1 MKTFKEFQQETN
13 KLNEVAPIVAA
24 GGALAMKG
32 IGAGLAAYSAL
43 DAVKQFRKGNYG
55 KSAFSALG
63 AIPGAGIF
71 KGAKFLTKSNKIAK
85 GARSLS
91 SVNKF
96 LGPDGRNFAIDKIR
110 GNKLSKNKN
119 NIPKNNTPNNTKVAT
134 NTNKDEL
141 GSDKY
146 KNYKVDTTRL
156 SLGGGKSGS
165 IRKKDFGN
173 FNT

>member
-55 KSAFSALG
+55 RGALSTLG

-71 KGAKFLTKSNKIAK
+71 KGAKFLSKSNKIAK
-85 GARSLS
+85 GARGLS

-96 LGPDGRNFAIDKIR
+96 LGPEGRNAAF
-110 GNKLSKNKN
+110 NTLSKTKVTKNKT
-119 NIPKNNTPNNTKVAT
+119 NTPNIKIASPNTSA
-134 NTNKDEL
+134 NTGPKFPKE
-141 GSDKY
+141 KY
-146 KNYKVDTTRL
+146 GTSSKTPTA
-156 SLGGGKSGS
+156 
-165 IRKKDFGN
+165 
-173 FNT
+173 NT

>member
-13 KLNEVAPIVAA
+13 KLNEIAPAIVA

-55 KSAFSALG
+55 KSALSALG

-134 NTNKDEL
+134 NTNKK
-141 GSDKY
+141 DKPV
-146 KNYKVDTTRL
+146 YKVDTTRL

-165 IRKKDFGN
+165 IGKKDFGN

>member
-13 KLNEVAPIVAA
+13 KLNEIAP
-24 GGALAMKG
+24 ALAIAGKVV
-32 IGAGLAAYSAL
+32 GAGLAAYSAY
-43 DAVKQFRKGNYG
+43 DAAKQARKGNYG
-55 KSAFSALG
+55 RAAFSALG

-71 KGAKFLTKSNKIAK
+71 KGAKFLSKSNKIAK
-85 GARSLS
+85 GARGLS

-96 LGPDGRNFAIDKIR
+96 VGPDGRNFAF
-110 GNKLSKNKN
+110 NALSKTKVAKNKN

-134 NTNKDEL
+134 NTNKK
-141 GSDKY
+141 DKPV
-146 KNYKVDTTRL
+146 YKVDTTRL

>member
-13 KLNEVAPIVAA
+13 KLNEIAPAIVA
-24 GGALAMKG
+24 GGALAMKA

-55 KSAFSALG
+55 KSALSALG
-63 AIPGAGIF
+63 TIPGAGIF

-134 NTNKDEL
+134 NTNKK
-141 GSDKY
+141 DKPV
-146 KNYKVDTTRL
+146 YKVDTTRL

-165 IRKKDFGN
+165 IGKKDFGN